1 MTWRLALAG
10 LALLA
15 GAAPAL
21 SEAKQLQ
28 PFQMVRALQLVQ
40 DRVADG
46 DLAALPIQRKLLEM
60 IDQRLRSA
68 TDEEMIQPQ
77 EFRALLIYSM
87 SGGNPTTL
95 ETLMRRLR
103 LSEDDARKCIGI
115 LSYLKGGTKAAAT
128 ALEKVEP
135 LKEKPELGAFLALV
149 KGSVLVQEKPE
160 DALKFLDQARLISP
174 GTLVEEAALRRSM
187 PLLIAAKDAKRF
199 LIASDQYV
207 RSFLHSPYA
216 SQFADALVAGVIE
229 LHETVDLPM
238 LESIIAEMS
247 PEQQQVVYLRIAR
260 RSAIDGLTA
269 LSQFATERVQLTS
282 VAAKAEDDPRA
293 LLYAMLANVA
303 TVPPDQLQADLKRI
317 DRSRLSSGDVKLLD
331 AVTAVGD
338 QMMAPAPV
346 VTAPEPP
353 VMAAA
358 APAAPLDPSI
368 PEAQPEQPAAAPPA
382 AEPPPPAAAAAP
394 PPEPAPAV
402 APPPAPAA
410 AEAPAPAPA
419 SPPPAP
425 AAEPAP
431 PAAAPV
437 AAAPSPAAPEPAA
450 APPPAAPPAETAAPA
465 PAPAETANAAPATA
479 EPAAAAPA
487 TSDPAAAPADA
498 NAPPPQDPADMLVA
512 EGRKKLGE
520 IDDLLAKATK

>member
-1 MTWRLALAG
+1 MTWRMVLAG

-15 GAAPAL
+15 GTAPAWT
-21 SEAKQLQ
+21 EAKQLQ

-60 IDQRLRSA
+60 IDQRLRTA
-68 TDEEMIQPQ
+68 TDAEMVEPQ
-77 EFRALLIYSM
+77 QFRALLIYSM

-135 LKEKPELGAFLALV
+135 MNEKPELGAFLALV
-149 KGSVLVQEKPE
+149 KGSVLTQEKPQ
-160 DALKFLDQARLISP
+160 DALKYLAQARLISP

-187 PLLIAAKDAKRF
+187 PLLIAAKDSTRF

-207 RSFLHSPYA
+207 RAFLHSPYA

-229 LHETVDLPM
+229 LHETIDLKR
-238 LESIIAEMS
+238 LESIVDLMS

-269 LSQFATERVQLTS
+269 LSQFATDRAGLIAT
-282 VAAKAEDDPRA
+282 AAKAENDPRA

-303 TVPPDQLQADLKRI
+303 MAPPEQLQADLKRI

-338 QMMAPAPV
+338 QMMAPPPV
-346 VTAPEPP
+346 VSAPEPP
-353 VMAAA
+353 VQPAS
-358 APAAPLDPSI
+358 APAAPIDPSI
-368 PEAQPEQPAAAPPA
+368 PEAQPEAQTAAPPGS
-382 AEPPPPAAAAAP
+382 EPVLATEA
-394 PPEPAPAV
+394 
-402 APPPAPAA
+402 APPPAPADAA
-410 AEAPAPAPA
+410 AEAVAPADP
-419 SPPPAP
+419 SPAP
-425 AAEPAP
+425 AAAEPG
-431 PAAAPV
+431 PAATPTET
-437 AAAPSPAAPEPAA
+437 AAAAPEPSAA
-450 APPPAAPPAETAAPA
+450 APTAEA
-465 PAPAETANAAPATA
+465 ANAD
-479 EPAAAAPA
+479 AA
-487 TSDPAAAPADA
+487 
-498 NAPPPQDPADMLVA
+498 PPQDPADALVA

>member
-15 GAAPAL
+15 GAAPAW

-46 DLAALPIQRKLLEM
+46 DLAALPIQRKLLGM

-68 TDEEMIQPQ
+68 TDEEMIEPQ
-77 EFRALLIYSM
+77 QFRALLIYSM

-207 RSFLHSPYA
+207 RSFIHSPYA

-269 LSQFATERVQLTS
+269 LSQFATERVQFTS
-282 VAAKAEDDPRA
+282 VAAKAEEDPRA

-303 TVPPDQLQADLKRI
+303 TVPPDKLQAELKRI
-317 DRSRLSSGDVKLLD
+317 DRSRLSSGDVRLLD

-338 QMMAPAPV
+338 QMMAPPPV
-346 VTAPEPP
+346 VTPPEPP
-353 VMAAA
+353 VEAAA

-382 AEPPPPAAAAAP
+382 TEPVAPAAPAAAEPVP
-394 PPEPAPAV
+394 PMAEPAPT

-410 AEAPAPAPA
+410 AEAQAPAPA
-419 SPPPAP
+419 SAPPAP
-425 AAEPAP
+425 AAAPAP
-431 PAAAPV
+431 APAAPV
-437 AAAPSPAAPEPAA
+437 AAAPNPAASEPA
-450 APPPAAPPAETAAPA
+450 PAAQPAETTAAA
-465 PAPAETANAAPATA
+465 QATA
-479 EPAAAAPA
+479 DPAAVPA
-487 TSDPAAAPADA
+487 DPAAA
-498 NAPPPQDPADMLVA
+498 PPQDPADVLVA
-512 EGRKKLGE
+512 EGRKKLDE

>member
-15 GAAPAL
+15 GAAPAR

-46 DLAALPIQRKLLEM
+46 DLAALPIQRKLLGM

-68 TDEEMIQPQ
+68 TDEEMIEPQ
-77 EFRALLIYSM
+77 QFRALLIYSM

-160 DALKFLDQARLISP
+160 EALKFLDQARLISP

-207 RSFLHSPYA
+207 RAFLHSPYA

-229 LHETVDLPM
+229 LHETVDLPK
-238 LESIIAEMS
+238 LESIVDEMS

-269 LSQFATERVQLTS
+269 LSQFATERVKLTS
-282 VAAKAEDDPRA
+282 TAVKAEDDPRA

-303 TVPPDQLQADLKRI
+303 SVPPDQLQAELKRI
-317 DRSRLSSGDVKLLD
+317 DRSRLSSGDVRLLD

-338 QMMAPAPV
+338 QMMAPTPV
-346 VTAPEPP
+346 VEPEPP
-353 VMAAA
+353 VQAAS

-368 PEAQPEQPAAAPPA
+368 PEAQPEQPAPPPADAPAPAAAATPAPTPEATPPAPPA
-382 AEPPPPAAAAAP
+382 ASTEAPAPAASAPAEAATPPPADAPVAGGESPAVDPVATAPAPAPSESAAPAEAAAPTEAAAAAAP
-394 PPEPAPAV
+394 
-402 APPPAPAA
+402 
-410 AEAPAPAPA
+410 
-419 SPPPAP
+419 S
-425 AAEPAP
+425 
-431 PAAAPV
+431 
-437 AAAPSPAAPEPAA
+437 
-450 APPPAAPPAETAAPA
+450 TAAGTDESNTPA
-465 PAPAETANAAPATA
+465 
-479 EPAAAAPA
+479 
-487 TSDPAAAPADA
+487 
-498 NAPPPQDPADMLVA
+498 PQDPADLLVA

-520 IDDLLAKATK
+520 IDDLLSKATK